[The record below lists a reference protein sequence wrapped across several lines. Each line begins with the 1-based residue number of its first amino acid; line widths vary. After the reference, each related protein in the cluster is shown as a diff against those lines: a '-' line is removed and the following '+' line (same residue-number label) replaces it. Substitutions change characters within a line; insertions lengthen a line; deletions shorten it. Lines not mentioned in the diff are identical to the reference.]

1 MTSNSWYKKE
11 APFLGLTGMGGGAG
25 GIMVAG
31 GPVAA
36 DGDFQISKS
45 LRFDDGDDPNVK
57 RTFSSSGNRKTWTW
71 SGWVKRTTLG
81 GNQVFFSAGDEDEK
95 FFVMKFGDDKIAWMI
110 KNDSNSYTMDKSTS
124 ASFEDTSAWYHIVAA
139 VDTTQSNAQ
148 DRAKLYVNGK
158 YLDGNVDF
166 NNTSSLTQNT
176 DYYVNKNVGHW
187 IGESYQASQNF
198 DGYIANVEFV
208 DGKQLSPGAFGSF
221 STTKVWNPKALAF
234 PTPNNP
240 DGAAVTH
247 SSGGTTVG
255 NWNEPSY
262 GVGEIFDGNTSGNG
276 GACSDSSNWNGARY
290 TLPSVITVNSQVRV
304 WTNATDDRWGYDI
317 GYGFEQAANLNAP
330 VGSGSPYVWTLP
342 ITTQFKG
349 ICCSDAQQIFAIEVD
364 GVVLTDGQ
372 TDQTYTA
379 WKAATSDNVNSFHL
393 KFADSSTDA
402 ALGSDTLGNGD
413 WTVTNISAST
423 ASDGTNLDSLLDSP
437 SNYGAADD
445 TGAGGEVRGNYAVL
459 SANAKGMDCTLS
471 EGNLKF
477 SYGTSTDLSPTP
489 ATLGMPKGSGKFYW
503 EVQVTEEGQWCH
515 GIVNTTVNHSTSAS
529 VGTGYYVGHN
539 TTGWGVN
546 AWGQGV
552 TYNNGTSKAN
562 YLGSGDI
569 SSSFTGYL
577 GFAFDADNGN
587 LWVHKDGTWGGG
599 ATLTEIVNG
608 TTTNAASSTIAVG
621 ESIHWLPAVSDGS
634 GSGSDTN
641 GRVNFGQRP
650 FKYAAPTGYKC
661 LCSTNLSDTFGANE
675 NALEDLNDP
684 SKYFD
689 VKTYIGTGADLD
701 IKGMG
706 FQPDLLWLKNRT
718 DGSTSHC
725 WMDAIN
731 GNGSGFHPDTNV
743 ALQTGWDGV
752 ITQSF
757 NSDGFTASSHS
768 YSGADAKK
776 YVSFAWDAGTAAAT
790 PSTDGDITP
799 TAQWVNDTCG
809 FSMSKFSG
817 TLSGTGVATIGH
829 GLSAA
834 PEFIITKQTTGANRW
849 AVRHSGLT
857 NWNHILEL
865 DKNDDEADKSANG
878 SMSAPTSTV
887 FGTNYTSGINESGQ
901 TYMAYCWRSIPGYSK
916 FGKYIGAG
924 GENFVY
930 TGFKPRWF
938 MCKALSQNGEEWMLF
953 DSVRSG
959 TSPLAAPSYNLNPL
973 DKFLHVENANAEASY
988 GERMI
993 HFNSTGI
1000 HFPYSGNTQPI
1011 NNSGWDYIY
1020 CAFAEHPAKTARAV

>member
-1 MTSNSWYKKE
+1 MTFSNSWYKKE
-11 APFLGLTGMGGGAG
+11 YLLGLGGLGGGAG
-25 GIMVAG
+25 GILVAG
-31 GPVAA
+31 GPVAS
-36 DGDFQISKS
+36 GEFQIEKS
-45 LRFDDGDDPNVK
+45 LRFDDGADPNVK

-95 FFVMKFGDDKIAWMI
+95 FFVLKFGDDKIAWMI

-148 DRAKLYVNGK
+148 DRAKLYVNGI
-158 YLDGNVDF
+158 YLDGNMDF
-166 NNTSSLTQNT
+166 NNTSSLSQNT

-198 DGYIANVEFV
+198 DGYIANVEFI

-262 GVGEIFDGNTSGNG
+262 GVGEIFDGNISGTPG

-290 TLPSVITVNSQVRV
+290 TLPSVVTVNSQVRV
-304 WTNATDDRWGYDI
+304 WTNDTDDRWGYDI
-317 GYGFEQAANLNAP
+317 GYGFERASNLNAP
-330 VGSGSPYVWTLP
+330 IGSSSPYVWTLP

-349 ICCSDAQQIFAIEVD
+349 ICCSDAQQIFGIEVD
-364 GVVLTDGQ
+364 GIVLTDGQ
-372 TDQTYTA
+372 TDQTYAA

-423 ASDGTNLDSLLDSP
+423 ASDGINLDSLLDSP

-445 TGAGGEVRGNYAVL
+445 TGAGGEVRGNYCTISPITTGSQVTL
-459 SANAKGMDCTLS
+459 AN
-471 EGNLKF
+471 GNLEVTATANGDGRVH
-477 SYGTSTDLSPTP
+477 YG
-489 ATLGMPKGSGKFYW
+489 TLGMSSGKWYAEFNSTSTANVGIANVFVARDSDRWLGHTQGGMGWYGSG
-503 EVQVTEEGQWCH
+503 TL
-515 GIVNTTVNHSTSAS
+515 
-529 VGTGYYVGHN
+529 YY
-539 TTGWGVN
+539 N
-546 AWGQGV
+546 A
-552 TYNNGTSKAN
+552 TSKS
-562 YLGSGDI
+562 YGDTWTSGDTI
-569 SSSFTGYL
+569 GI
-577 GFAFDADNGN
+577 AFDADGGN
-587 LWVHKDGTWGGG
+587 LYFYKNGTIQDSGTAALTGLTDGPYFFGGG
-599 ATLTEIVNG
+599 EGG
-608 TTTNAASSTIAVG
+608 TTG
-621 ESIHWLPAVSDGS
+621 HW
-634 GSGSDTN
+634 
-641 GRVNFGQRP
+641 NFGQRP

-661 LCSTNLSDTFGANE
+661 LCSTNLADTFGANE

-689 VKTYIGTGADLD
+689 VKTYIGTGGDLD

-706 FQPDLLWLKNRT
+706 FQPDLLWLKNTT

-731 GNGSGFHPDTNV
+731 GNGSGFHPDTD
-743 ALQTGWDGV
+743 AGLQTGWDGV

-776 YVSFAWDAGTAAAT
+776 YVSFAWDAGTAAVTA
-790 PSTDGDITP
+790 STDGDITP

-809 FSMSKFSG
+809 FGMAKYTGTFS
-817 TLSGTGVATIGH
+817 SAGVATIGH
-829 GLSAA
+829 KLSAP
-834 PEFIITKQTTGANRW
+834 PEFIISKEIGNANRW

-865 DKNDDEADKSANG
+865 QVNDDEADKSGGG
-878 SMSAPTSTV
+878 SMSAPTNTV
-887 FGTNYTSGINESGQ
+887 FGTNYSGGINVNSY
-901 TYMAYCWRSIPGYSK
+901 TYMTYYWRSVPGYSK
-916 FGKYIGAG
+916 FGKYLGRG
-924 GENFVY
+924 GQNFVY
-930 TGFKPRWF
+930 TGFKPRWVLI
-938 MCKALSQNGEEWMLF
+938 KALSQNGEEWMMF

-959 TSPLAAPSYNLNPL
+959 TSPLAAPSYSFNPL
-973 DKFLHVENANAEASY
+973 DKFLHAENGNANTSY

-993 HFNSTGI
+993 HFTSTGI
-1000 HFPYSGNTQPI
+1000 HFPYGGNTQPI
-1011 NNSGWDYIY
+1011 NNNGWDYIY